1 MASPRSCRACAGP
14 YSLLPALV
22 LLVTYNFAS
31 PHQPRA
37 TAFSLRVVSPFRSRT
52 HEEDER
58 SAPPAIARRKLAS
71 SLPCTNSSLF
81 GYAYAVQLGDGYAR
95 RVVVSLPYT
104 AIPRRRC
111 VPRSLIPLTP
121 LTPRRNVAPPLSAF
135 LHFITCQLLPLT
147 PPSPFF
153 PLPPPPPPPPPP
165 PSSPTPPPP
174 SPFVF
179 PRSSS
184 VPTLSYTPHPPV
196 SFCTGSRS
204 FIWKTQVGLATEI
217 APQAVALSGAQEGWI
232 AVGWSGDD
240 GRMGLTSQRI
250 PPPFSPFFPLFT
262 PFSPLFPLFPPS
274 ASLIL
279 HWKPQVGMVTDMA
292 LQAVALSGA
301 QKGWISVGWS
311 GDGRMSR
318 SDAVVG
324 NVDNYPSNVVALYL
338 AGRSFADVKPAGYDL
353 GRTVLEQGTTGSFV
367 IKFSRRVDDG
377 TVRFDPTG
385 ANTLI
390 WAYSADPGSSQLGF
404 HGGNKG
410 SALVDFSCTGKAASP
425 LIQRGTRLAAV
436 LAVVLAVL
444 CLAL

>member
-1 MASPRSCRACAGP
+1 MASPLSCRACAGP

-22 LLVTYNFAS
+22 LLVTYSFAS

-81 GYAYAVQLGDGYAR
+81 GYAYAVQLGDG
-95 RVVVSLPYT
+95 
-104 AIPRRRC
+104 
-111 VPRSLIPLTP
+111 
-121 LTPRRNVAPPLSAF
+121 
-135 LHFITCQLLPLT
+135 
-147 PPSPFF
+147 
-153 PLPPPPPPPPPP
+153 
-165 PSSPTPPPP
+165 
-174 SPFVF
+174 
-179 PRSSS
+179 
-184 VPTLSYTPHPPV
+184 
-196 SFCTGSRS
+196 
-204 FIWKTQVGLATEI
+204 
-217 APQAVALSGAQEGWI
+217 
-232 AVGWSGDD
+232 
-240 GRMGLTSQRI
+240 
-250 PPPFSPFFPLFT
+250 
-262 PFSPLFPLFPPS
+262 
-274 ASLIL
+274 LIL
-279 HWKPQVGMVTDMA
+279 HWKPQVGRVTDMA

-324 NVDNYPSNVVALYL
+324 NVDNYPSRVVALYL
-338 AGRSFADVKPAGYDL
+338 AGRNFADVKPAGYDL

-390 WAYSADPGSSQLGF
+390 WAYSADPGSSELGF

-425 LIQRGTRLAAV
+425 LIQTGSRLAAV

>member
-135 LHFITCQLLPLT
+135 LLFITCQLLPLT

-153 PLPPPPPPPPPP
+153 PLPPPPLLPY
-165 PSSPTPPPP
+165 SSPPFPLRFPP
-174 SPFVF
+174 FLV
-179 PRSSS
+179 
-184 VPTLSYTPHPPV
+184 VPHPLIHSPPASLILHGKPQV
-196 SFCTGSRS
+196 GRVTDMALQAVALSGAQKG
-204 FIWKTQVGLATEI
+204 FIWKTQVGLVTEI

-232 AVGWSGDD
+232 AVG
-240 GRMGLTSQRI
+240 
-250 PPPFSPFFPLFT
+250 
-262 PFSPLFPLFPPS
+262 
-274 ASLIL
+274 LIL
-279 HWKPQVGMVTDMA
+279 HWKPQVGRVTDMA

-425 LIQRGTRLAAV
+425 LIQRGSRLAAV